1 MILTPINH
9 NAATNTWTLVQ
20 LTNDEDC
27 EDYAVQARTSVA
39 LKISNASDGATYWT
53 IKADTAISL
62 NEILG
67 PNASFFYV
75 QSITSGAVVEVL
87 PLRRHRGK

>member
-9 NAATNTWTLVQ
+9 EAATATWTMVVLGSRQ
-20 LTNDEDC
+20 DC

-39 LKISNASDGATYWT
+39 LKISDDSAGATFWT
-53 IKADTAISL
+53 IKADTSISL

-67 PNASFFYV
+67 PGAGLFYV
-75 QSITSGAVVEVL
+75 QSIDFAAVVEVQL
-87 PLRRHRGK
+87 LRRHRGR

>member
-9 NAATNTWTLVQ
+9 DAATSTWTMVT
-20 LTNDEDC
+20 LTNGEDC
-27 EDYAVQARTSVA
+27 EDYAVQARISVD
-39 LKISNASDGATYWT
+39 LKISNVAVGTTYWT
-53 IKADTAISL
+53 IKADTTISL

-67 PNASFFYV
+67 PGAGFFYV
-75 QSITSGAVVEVL
+75 QSVTSAAVVEVL

>member
-1 MILTPINH
+1 MILTPVNH
-9 NAATNTWTLVQ
+9 SAAAGTWTLVT
-20 LTNDEDC
+20 LTADEDC

-39 LKISNASDGATYWT
+39 LKISNVAAGTTYWT

-67 PNASFFYV
+67 PGAGFFYV
-75 QSITSGAVVEVL
+75 QSITDPAVVEVI
-87 PLRRHRGK
+87 PLRRHRGR